1 MSTQVVEELV
11 LEKRQAQA
19 QAQQLL
25 AIVTAL
31 SVAHGTDKNGGIEY
45 RLSKAAQNKANGH
58 AVTIKTLKTGAMVI
72 TVRKEDA

>member
-25 AIVTAL
+25 AVVAAL
-31 SVAHGTDKNGGIEY
+31 AAAHGTTINDMTQY
-45 RLSKAAQNKANGH
+45 RLSKAAQNK
-58 AVTIKTLKTGAMVI
+58 K
-72 TVRKEDA
+72 